1 MVVDHVGK
9 ATASATQA
17 FMWRCMW
24 MRGLQTASLVPRSSP
39 AQIQLEEKENSRVQ
53 QRGNTRT
60 LEVHAGVPQAWD
72 WCDVA

>member
-1 MVVDHVGK
+1 
-9 ATASATQA
+9 
-17 FMWRCMW
+17 MW